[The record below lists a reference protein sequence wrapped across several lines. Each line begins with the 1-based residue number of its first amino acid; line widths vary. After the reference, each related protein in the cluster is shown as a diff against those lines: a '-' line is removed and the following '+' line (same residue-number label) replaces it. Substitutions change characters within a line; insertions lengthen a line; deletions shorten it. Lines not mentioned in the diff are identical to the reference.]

1 MGLLRS
7 EVSVVS
13 CYFVSFLRR
22 VAFTEGYRSV
32 GAVFAQYVVRHIYE
46 AQLMHVTAVIQ
57 HDAFQ
62 RVNAGVEW
70 RHPVA
75 HVIDARMRSG
85 NLDVLFSAAGRARRA
100 YILVGVAS
108 GGDDR

>member
-1 MGLLRS
+1 M
-7 EVSVVS
+7 
-13 CYFVSFLRR
+13 
-22 VAFTEGYRSV
+22 
-32 GAVFAQYVVRHIYE
+32 
-46 AQLMHVTAVIQ
+46 QLVHVTVVVP

-75 HVIDARMRSG
+75 HVLDNRMRSG

-100 YILVGVAS
+100 DILVAVAS
-108 GGDDR
+108 GADDGSIAAASGALNGESAGRSASGNLSAALKRRPMNRGGGR

>member
-1 MGLLRS
+1 MQ
-7 EVSVVS
+7 VSVVNGD
-13 CYFVSFLRR
+13 FVGFVRR
-22 VAFTEGYRSV
+22 VAFPQGDPSI
-32 GAVFAQYVVRHIYE
+32 GAVFAQNVVRHIYE
-46 AQLMHVTAVIQ
+46 AQLVHVTVVIP

-70 RHPVA
+70 RDPVA
-75 HVIDARMRSG
+75 HVLDIRVSSG